1 MKKIISLSSI
11 VVLAVLLLSANFA
24 YSDSIWNS
32 GSGSV
37 YSTGKAFKVGDI
49 ITIIVLESTSALQKA
64 QTDTNANDTLGGVLN
79 TTLSHL
85 GFAPGEKSLSMNGSN
100 IYSGLGST
108 ARTSDVTAKI
118 AAVVVKILPNG
129 NLMIAGQHRVEVNDE
144 VQTIEIS
151 GMVRPNDVSLLNT
164 VYSYQ
169 VAQASLSVKG
179 KGVVGEAE
187 SPNVVVRFL
196 NWLF

>member
-1 MKKIISLSSI
+1 MKKKIFLCSVIL
-11 VVLAVLLLSANFA
+11 VTLLLSANVA
-24 YSDSIWNS
+24 HSDSIWNS

-37 YSTGKAFKVGDI
+37 YSVGKSFKEGDI
-49 ITIIVLESTSALQKA
+49 ITVIVLESTSADQKA
-64 QTDTNANDTLGGVLN
+64 QTDTNANDTLAGVFN
-79 TTLSHL
+79 TTLSRL
-85 GFAPGEKSLSMNGSN
+85 GFAPGEKSLSLNGSN
-100 IYSGLGST
+100 VYSGLGDT
-108 ARTSDVTAKI
+108 NRTSDVTAKI

-151 GMVRPNDVSLLNT
+151 GMVRSNDVSLVNT

-169 VAQASLSVKG
+169 VADANVSVKG

-187 SPNVVVRFL
+187 SPGAVVRFL

>member
-1 MKKIISLSSI
+1 
-11 VVLAVLLLSANFA
+11 LSANFA